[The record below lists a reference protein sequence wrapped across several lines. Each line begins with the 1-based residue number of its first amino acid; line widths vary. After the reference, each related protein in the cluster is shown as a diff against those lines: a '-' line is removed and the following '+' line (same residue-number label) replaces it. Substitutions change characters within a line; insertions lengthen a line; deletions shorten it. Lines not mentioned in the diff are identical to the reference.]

1 LPILTDASRSQ
12 PSLSDIEYVYKDSES
27 PVNHH
32 YHHQLHFS
40 HYILNSHH
48 QDISVS
54 KTSFNMQ
61 FSKIIAI
68 VSLSATAYSAAV
80 PTTATG
86 EPTSYAACNA
96 SGTTSVT
103 CCPSGLIGL
112 LCQVNVL
119 GSQCSNNGNAYCCKN
134 SANVRSSMAPYMQ

>member
-1 LPILTDASRSQ
+1 MGTQSTWDQ
-12 PSLSDIEYVYKDSES
+12 
-27 PVNHH
+27 
-32 YHHQLHFS
+32 HQLLFS
-40 HYILNSHH
+40 HYILNSHLKTFR
-48 QDISVS
+48 QFQ
-54 KTSFNMQ
+54 TSFKMQ

-112 LCQVNVL
+112 LCQVNIL

-134 SANVRSSMAPYMQ
+134 SANGVLINIQNCAPIL

>member
-1 LPILTDASRSQ
+1 
-12 PSLSDIEYVYKDSES
+12 
-27 PVNHH
+27 
-32 YHHQLHFS
+32 
-40 HYILNSHH
+40 
-48 QDISVS
+48 
-54 KTSFNMQ
+54 MQ

-80 PTTATG
+80 PTTNTN
-86 EPTSYAACNA
+86 EPTSYSACNA

-134 SANVRSSMAPYMQ
+134 SANGVLINVQNCAPIL